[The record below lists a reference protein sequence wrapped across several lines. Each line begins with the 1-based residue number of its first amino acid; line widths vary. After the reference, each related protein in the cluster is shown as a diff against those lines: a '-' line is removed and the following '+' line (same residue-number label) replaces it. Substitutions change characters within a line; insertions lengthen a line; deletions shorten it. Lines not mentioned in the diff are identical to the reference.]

1 MPYFYFDSTALI
13 KRYSRERGT
22 RLVNKLLVKRGKVAL
37 VPTQGV
43 TELYATVANQAKK
56 ELLTRDDWY
65 SVVFRFELESSQG
78 LFHFVAPTHDTYLS
92 AKELSMHHPNLRP
105 AQLLHLALA
114 VELKPLRLT
123 MVSSDKELLEACR
136 PYGIKQVNP
145 EDDQ

>member
-1 MPYFYFDSTALI
+1 MPYFYFDSTALV

-37 VPTQGV
+37 VPTPSL
-43 TELYATVANQAKK
+43 TEFYAIFANQAKK
-56 ELLTRDDWY
+56 ELITRDDWY
-65 SVVFRFELESSQG
+65 SVVYRFELEAMQG
-78 LFHFVAPTHDTYLS
+78 LFHFVAPTHDTFLS
-92 AKELSMHHPNLRP
+92 VKELSMHHPNLRG

>member
-22 RLVNKLLVKRGKVAL
+22 RVVNKLLVKRGKVAL
-37 VPTQGV
+37 VPAQSV
-43 TELYATVANQAKK
+43 VELNAILANCAKN
-56 ELLTRDDWY
+56 EQLTRDDWY
-65 SVVFRFELESSQG
+65 SVVFRFELEASQG
-78 LFHFVAPTHDTYLS
+78 LYHFVAPTHETYSS
-92 AKELSMHHPNLRP
+92 AKELSLHHPNLRP

-123 MVSSDKELLEACR
+123 MVSADKELLEACR

>member
-22 RLVNKLLVKRGKVAL
+22 QLVNKLLVKRGKVAL
-37 VPTQGV
+37 VPTQGMA
-43 TELYATVANQAKK
+43 EMYAVLANQAKK

-65 SVVFRFELESSQG
+65 SVVFRFELEASQG
-78 LFHFVAPTHDTYLS
+78 LFHFVAPTHDTFLS
-92 AKELSMHHPNLRP
+92 VKELSMHHPNLRA
-105 AQLLHLALA
+105 AQLMHLALA

>member
-22 RLVNKLLVKRGKVAL
+22 RIVNKLLVKRGKVIL
-37 VPTQGV
+37 VPSQSLV
-43 TELYATVANQAKK
+43 ELYAVLANQTKK

-65 SVVFRFELESSQG
+65 SVVFRFEQEMLQG
-78 LFHFVAPTHDTYLS
+78 LYHFVTPTHETYLS
-92 AKELSMHHPNLRP
+92 VKELSLHHPQLRA

-114 VELKPLRLT
+114 IELKPLRLT
-123 MVSSDKELLEACR
+123 MVSTDAALLECCR
-136 PYGIKQVNP
+136 PYGIKQINP

>member
-1 MPYFYFDSTALI
+1 MPYFYFDSSALV

-22 RLVNKLLVKRGKVAL
+22 RMVNKLLVKRGKVAL
-37 VPTQGV
+37 VPAQSV
-43 TELYATVANQAKK
+43 TELYAILANQAKK
-56 ELLTRDDWY
+56 ELMTRDDWY
-65 SVVFRFELESSQG
+65 SVVFRFELEAAQG
-78 LFHFVAPTHDTYLS
+78 LFHGVAPTHDTYVS
-92 AKELSMHHPNLRP
+92 AKELALHHPHLRA

-123 MVSSDKELLEACR
+123 MVSADKELLDACR